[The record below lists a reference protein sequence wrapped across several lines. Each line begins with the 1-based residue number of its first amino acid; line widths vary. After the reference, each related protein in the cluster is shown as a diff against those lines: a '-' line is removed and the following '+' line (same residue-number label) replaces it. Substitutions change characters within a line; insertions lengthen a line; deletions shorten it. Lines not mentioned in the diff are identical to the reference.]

1 MKRSRMQQVY
11 GLALAC
17 SLVFSA
23 VSPVWADGAAAV
35 QQSGSEEKLVKSAA
49 IGRADI
55 GGGSY
60 MELKDVSILPGDDG
74 NTAAFTLTI
83 YNGGQTDLEFIDYW
97 VRLQSKNGNQ
107 FTVNLLAKDKDKNRI
122 PSATSQD
129 FRFYS
134 KLNSTTTLQDLEFKL
149 IKWDFSLTNFE
160 RIVGQLT
167 VPADYSYVTPA
178 DSKRIISISGVPFKM
193 NIRRAAISQN
203 DENYL
208 PTIYMDMENNG
219 TSGVKLPELQFYI
232 HTKTGLIY
240 PLQAS
245 AFSKDTAIQP
255 LVKKEGVLTGT
266 IPREVDP
273 EGWKLVVTQ
282 SVAGTGGSESLA
294 LPMAFFE
301 LPAATTED
309 VSIGNDYHFSNKS
322 GTYTARLTSLQRLPW
337 EDQDILT
344 ATLSLINDGSKSLPI
359 PELAAYLMLDDA
371 VKVEAKTIRT
381 DKVIG
386 IAPGKEITLQIAGKI
401 PYTYEFQGIKLFLQ
415 EKDADKT
422 VDLLTF
428 HHNTEL
434 MNMAVIPAKE
444 TKLYTD
450 IGLKSAYKVREV
462 HTFTGDAAD
471 VFAVQMDVDNQEKR
485 FADVRKQVA
494 QFKTEDGAVFPAKI
508 SEIKTKVT
516 PGGKAALFMWATLPK
531 GTKTTD
537 IQLLLGDEVII
548 PSTDNKAEA
557 KQDGYVNAVAFQL
570 PVEDNEPK
578 DSFTDLDLY
587 PYTVSFSRFG
597 TQANFENNTVT
608 LEFDYELKRNPLVE
622 ANTSDHKV
630 VVEIMDT
637 LHNKKEITFSKTY
650 DLEKAD
656 SAQSLKQGQH
666 SIEWEAMKNEEIY
679 NIESMKT
686 YTLNIYHEYQGYK
699 KLIASKELDW
709 FVFSE

>member
-1 MKRSRMQQVY
+1 MKRTRMQQLCL
-11 GLALAC
+11 LALTG
-17 SLVFSA
+17 SLVFGT
-23 VSPVWADGAAAV
+23 VSPVWADTGTSAV
-35 QQSGSEEKLVKSAA
+35 RQSQAEEKIVKATA
-49 IGRADI
+49 VGRADI
-55 GGGSY
+55 GSGSY

-83 YNGGQTDLEFIDYW
+83 YNGGPTDLEFIDYW
-97 VRLQSKNGNQ
+97 VRLQSKSGNQ

-149 IKWDFSLTNFE
+149 IKWDFSVSSFE

-167 VPADYSYVTPA
+167 VPEDYSYVTPA
-178 DSKRIISISGVPFKM
+178 DSKRILAISGVPFKM
-193 NIRRAAISQN
+193 NIRRAAVSQN

-208 PTIYMDMENNG
+208 PTIYMDLENNG

-232 HTKTGLIY
+232 HTNTGLIY
-240 PLQAS
+240 PLQNT
-245 AFSKDTAIQP
+245 AFSKETSIQP
-255 LVKKEGVLTGT
+255 LMKKEGVLTGT

-282 SVAGTGGSESLA
+282 TVAGAGSSESLA

-309 VSIGNDYHFSNKS
+309 VSLGNDYSFSNKS

-344 ATLSLINDGSKSLPI
+344 ATISLINNGSKSLPI

-371 VKVEAKTIRT
+371 VKVETKTIRT

-401 PYTYEFQGIKLFLQ
+401 PYTYEFQGIKLYLQ
-415 EKDADKT
+415 EKVSDQT

-434 MNMAVIPAKE
+434 MNMSIIPVQQ

-462 HTFTGDAAD
+462 HTFAGDAAD
-471 VFAVQMDVDNQEKR
+471 LFAVLMDVENQEKR
-485 FADVRKQVA
+485 FADIRKQVA

-508 SEIKTKVT
+508 SEIKSKVT
-516 PGGKAALFMWATLPK
+516 PGGKAALYMSATLPK
-531 GTKTTD
+531 GTKTD
-537 IQLLLGDEVII
+537 NVQLLLGDEVTI
-548 PSTDNKAEA
+548 PSTGNEAA

-570 PVEDNEPK
+570 PAEVKEPK

-587 PYTVSFSRFG
+587 PYTISFSKFG
-597 TQANFENNTVT
+597 TQANFADNTVT

-630 VVEIMDT
+630 IVEIKDT

-650 DLEKAD
+650 DLEKTDAP
-656 SAQSLKQGQH
+656 SLKLGEQH
-666 SIEWEAMKNEEIY
+666 IKWDPMKNEEIY

-686 YTLNIYHEYQGYK
+686 FTLNIYHEYQGYK
-699 KLIASKELDW
+699 NIVASRELDW